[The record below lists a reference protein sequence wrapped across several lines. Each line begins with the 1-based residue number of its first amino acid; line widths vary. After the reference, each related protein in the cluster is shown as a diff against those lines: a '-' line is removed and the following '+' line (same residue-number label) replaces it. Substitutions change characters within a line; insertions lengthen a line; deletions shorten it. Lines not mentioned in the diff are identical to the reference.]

1 MKLKATVSHNFK
13 FHILAYKDRVLRLW
27 NGLFTKT
34 HARVHTHTHT
44 HTQSKVYTLQI
55 ITLTTRISSMN

>member
-13 FHILAYKDRVLRLW
+13 FHILVYKDRVLRLW

-44 HTQSKVYTLQI
+44 QSKVYTLQI
-55 ITLTTRISSMN
+55 ITLTTRISSIN